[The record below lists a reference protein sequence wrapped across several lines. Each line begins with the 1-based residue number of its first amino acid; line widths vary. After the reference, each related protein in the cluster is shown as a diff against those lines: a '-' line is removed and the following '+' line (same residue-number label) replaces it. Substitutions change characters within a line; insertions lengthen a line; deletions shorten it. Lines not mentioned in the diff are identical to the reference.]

1 MDAYTIS
8 PNIVF
13 AFSCTSPIIWFNL
26 QQITN
31 LFDLYAFILLT
42 STFVPVCQGKMIKVN
57 KVSKIWNQDFTSV
70 SLKNNIN
77 NTPLIT

>member
-1 MDAYTIS
+1 M
-8 PNIVF
+8 
-13 AFSCTSPIIWFNL
+13 
-26 QQITN
+26 
-31 LFDLYAFILLT
+31 LLT
-42 STFVPVCQGKMIKVN
+42 STIVPVCQGKMIKVN